1 MSQRFC
7 TKCER
12 TMDELQFYTYKNG
25 EKVEICKKC
34 MTMHIDND
42 NPETY
47 MWLLKK
53 MDVPYI
59 KTEWDSLLYKAKEKA
74 GPYKALTG
82 MSVFGKYLSKM
93 KLKQWGQYGWEDT
106 ERLQAE
112 KEMKSAAAAS
122 QAPPTQSKE
131 VLQEMYDNGE
141 ISEAEFLTLT
151 EEPEVSGP
159 PQDHYYPENN
169 PYPIVNLPN
178 PADDL
183 TEEDMVYLVNKWG
196 RLHKPE
202 QLLFLET
209 LYNNMMDSFD
219 IQSASR
225 EDALKKLC
233 KTSLKMEEAID
244 CGDVD
249 TYQKYSRVYDLLS
262 KSGRFSEAQN
272 KDQAPSFLGS
282 VSELV
287 EYCEK
292 EGGFIPR
299 FVVDVPQDIVDRTI
313 QDMNRYTYN
322 LVTKEMGLGQQI
334 EDAIKKIQIQR
345 EMEDSED
352 VTTDLDDAEQEV
364 LNDLDFEEFYDA
376 IQEDRD
382 ADAALM
388 EGGDQ
393 DESQ

>member
-151 EEPEVSGP
+151 QEPELSGP

-202 QLLFLET
+202 QLLYLET

-219 IQSASR
+219 IQSAAR

-262 KSGRFSEAQN
+262 KSGKFSEAQN

-287 EYCEK
+287 EYCER

-345 EMEDSED
+345 EMEDNED

>member
-131 VLQEMYDNGE
+131 VLQEMYDKGE

-159 PQDHYYPENN
+159 PQDRYYPENN
-169 PYPIVNLPN
+169 PYPIINLPN

-202 QLLFLET
+202 QLLYLET

-262 KSGRFSEAQN
+262 KSGKFSEAQN

-364 LNDLDFEEFYDA
+364 LNDLDFEEFFDV

-382 ADAALM
+382 ADAALT

-393 DESQ
+393 DES

>member
-1 MSQRFC
+1 
-7 TKCER
+7 
-12 TMDELQFYTYKNG
+12 MDELQFYTYKNG

-59 KTEWDSLLYKAKEKA
+59 KSEWDSLLYKAKEKA

-93 KLKQWGQYGWEDT
+93 KLKQWNQYTWEDT

-131 VLQEMYDNGE
+131 VLQEMYNNGE

-151 EEPEVSGP
+151 EEPELTSP
-159 PQDHYYPENN
+159 PQDQYYPENN

-178 PADDL
+178 PADNL

-299 FVVDVPQDIVDRTI
+299 FVTDVPQDIVDRTI

-352 VTTDLDDAEQEV
+352 VATDLEDAEQEV

-382 ADAALM
+382 ADAALT

-393 DESQ
+393 DES

>member
-93 KLKQWGQYGWEDT
+93 KLKQWGQYSWEDT

-151 EEPEVSGP
+151 EEPELSGP

-299 FVVDVPQDIVDRTI
+299 FITDVPQDIVDRTI

-345 EMEDSED
+345 EMEDNED

-382 ADAALM
+382 ADAALT

-393 DESQ
+393 DGSQ

>member
-1 MSQRFC
+1 
-7 TKCER
+7 
-12 TMDELQFYTYKNG
+12 MDELQFYTYKNG

-151 EEPEVSGP
+151 EEPELSGP

-345 EMEDSED
+345 EMEDKED

-382 ADAALM
+382 ADASLT

-393 DESQ
+393 DES

>member
-272 KDQAPSFLGS
+272 KDQTPSFLGS

-352 VTTDLDDAEQEV
+352 VATDLDDAEQEV
-364 LNDLDFEEFYDA
+364 LNDLDFEEFFDV

-382 ADAALM
+382 ADAALT

-393 DESQ
+393 DES

>member
-131 VLQEMYDNGE
+131 VLQEMYDKGE

-151 EEPEVSGP
+151 EEPELSGP

-345 EMEDSED
+345 EMEDNED

-382 ADAALM
+382 ADAALT

-393 DESQ
+393 DES

>member
-93 KLKQWGQYGWEDT
+93 KLKQWGQYSWEDT

-151 EEPEVSGP
+151 EEPELSGP

-299 FVVDVPQDIVDRTI
+299 FITDVPQDIVDRTI

-345 EMEDSED
+345 EMEDNED

-382 ADAALM
+382 ADAALT

-393 DESQ
+393 DGS